1 LLQVAAAVLIATVVA
16 VVVVD
21 LLNSIIIRLR
31 LAAPLAYQLAPEA
44 QEIQTLREIQEP
56 KAVLVR
62 LDI

>member
-1 LLQVAAAVLIATVVA
+1 LLQVVAVVLIATVVA
-16 VVVVD
+16 AAVVD

-31 LAAPLAYQLAPEA
+31 LAAPLAYQLAPAA
-44 QEIQTLREIQEP
+44 QAIQALREIQEP

>member
-1 LLQVAAAVLIATVVA
+1 LLQVVAVVLIATVVA
-16 VVVVD
+16 AAVVD

-31 LAAPLAYQLAPEA
+31 LAAPLAYQLAPA
-44 QEIQTLREIQEP
+44 VQEIQALREIQEP